1 MSAYKLM
8 KLLKD
13 KKVADAYQYFEACSY
28 KLYLAELSYSALEKV
43 IAQYQANEKSVV
55 EKVFEDAYNTGKGTY
70 KTHKNSVDYFGT
82 EVSPTVMMDKLT
94 MEIMSLLHN
103 FFDIFAQWLNACL
116 FAEDCV
122 PMERLS
128 LTKVASKLPEFSEY
142 TGQFIAD
149 VSALPTAIDYL
160 YIADFNNTLKHRRQI
175 YVENK
180 FDIFS
185 IQGSVCVPEF
195 SKDGRPHVKEDA
207 LTVLRNKMNY
217 CTTLLDSSKAYV
229 EEYYAH
235 ADNLHV
241 IHRYYNPMTYL
252 FFESKEDFE
261 SMRSP
266 KNHYYYIEVDPSSI
280 LDEYHFLLCCDRMD
294 GSQDE
299 SIEFFN
305 SPYQIIMLREIGTQN
320 IVGILKPVDGEN
332 RSIKDERELSY
343 RKYSAVLTGF
353 EHEMFVS
360 ICSEDT
366 FHYYPCLSDMTGG
379 YMLHDGEPEQD
390 ITNEHPINKEQ
401 LE

>member
-1 MSAYKLM
+1 MTDYKLM

-13 KKVADAYQYFEACSY
+13 KKVADAYQYFEACAY

-43 IAQYQANEKSVV
+43 IAQYQANETSVV
-55 EKVFEDAYNTGKGTY
+55 EKVFEDAFNTGKGTY
-70 KTHKNSVDYFGT
+70 KIHNNSVDYFDM

-103 FFDIFAQWLNACL
+103 FFDTFAQWLNACL

-122 PMERLS
+122 PMERVS
-128 LTKVASKLPEFSEY
+128 LTKVINKLPEFSEY

-149 VSALPTAIDYL
+149 VSALPTSADYL

-185 IQGSVCVPEF
+185 IKGSVCVPEF

-207 LTVLRNKMNY
+207 LIVLRNKINY
-217 CTTLLDSSKAYV
+217 CDTLLNSSKAYV
-229 EEYYAH
+229 EAHYAH

-241 IHRYYNPMTYL
+241 MHRYYNPMTYL
-252 FFESKEDFE
+252 FFESKEDYM
-261 SMRSP
+261 SIRSP

-294 GSQDE
+294 GYQDE
-299 SIEFFN
+299 SIELFN
-305 SPYQIIMLREIGTQN
+305 SPYPIIMLREIGTQN

-332 RSIKDERELSY
+332 RNIKEERELSY
-343 RKYSAVLTGF
+343 RKYFSVLTGF

-360 ICSEDT
+360 ICSDDT
-366 FHYYPCLSDMTGG
+366 FHYYPYLSDMTGG
-379 YMLHDGEPEQD
+379 YMSHDSDLEHD
-390 ITNEHPINKEQ
+390 FTNENPIVEEQ
-401 LE
+401 VE

>member
-103 FFDIFAQWLNACL
+103 FFDTFAQWLNACL

-149 VSALPTAIDYL
+149 VSTLPT
-160 YIADFNNTLKHRRQI
+160 YI
-175 YVENK
+175 
-180 FDIFS
+180 
-185 IQGSVCVPEF
+185 
-195 SKDGRPHVKEDA
+195 
-207 LTVLRNKMNY
+207 
-217 CTTLLDSSKAYV
+217 LL
-229 EEYYAH
+229 
-235 ADNLHV
+235 
-241 IHRYYNPMTYL
+241 
-252 FFESKEDFE
+252 
-261 SMRSP
+261 
-266 KNHYYYIEVDPSSI
+266 I
-280 LDEYHFLLCCDRMD
+280 L
-294 GSQDE
+294 
-299 SIEFFN
+299 
-305 SPYQIIMLREIGTQN
+305 
-320 IVGILKPVDGEN
+320 
-332 RSIKDERELSY
+332 
-343 RKYSAVLTGF
+343 
-353 EHEMFVS
+353 
-360 ICSEDT
+360 
-366 FHYYPCLSDMTGG
+366 
-379 YMLHDGEPEQD
+379 
-390 ITNEHPINKEQ
+390 ITH
-401 LE
+401 

>member
-1 MSAYKLM
+1 MTDYKLM

-13 KKVADAYQYFEACSY
+13 KKVADAYQYFEACAY

-43 IAQYQANEKSVV
+43 IVQYQANEKSVV
-55 EKVFEDAYNTGKGTY
+55 EKVFEDAFNTGKGTY
-70 KTHKNSVDYFGT
+70 KIHNNSVDYFGM

-103 FFDIFAQWLNACL
+103 FFDTFAQWLNACL

-122 PMERLS
+122 PMERVS
-128 LTKVASKLPEFSEY
+128 LTTVVNKLPEFSEY

-149 VSALPTAIDYL
+149 VSALPTSADYL

-180 FDIFS
+180 FDFFS
-185 IQGSVCVPEF
+185 IKGSVCVPEF

-207 LTVLRNKMNY
+207 LIVLRNKINY
-217 CTTLLDSSKAYV
+217 CDTLLNSSKAYV
-229 EEYYAH
+229 EAHYAH

-241 IHRYYNPMTYL
+241 MHRYYNPMTYL
-252 FFESKEDFE
+252 FFESKEDYM
-261 SMRSP
+261 SIRSP
-266 KNHYYYIEVDPSSI
+266 KNHYYYIEVDPSAI

-299 SIEFFN
+299 SIELFN
-305 SPYQIIMLREIGTQN
+305 SPYPIIMLREIGTQN

-332 RSIKDERELSY
+332 RSIKEERELSY
-343 RKYSAVLTGF
+343 RKYFSVLTGF

-360 ICSEDT
+360 ICSDDT
-366 FHYYPCLSDMTGG
+366 FHYYPYLSDMTGR
-379 YMLHDGEPEQD
+379 YMSHDSDLEHD
-390 ITNEHPINKEQ
+390 FTNENPIVEEQ
-401 LE
+401 ME